1 MNSSSKLGSLL
12 NKSKSKLEKATLP
25 IPRSKSETNLNRFS
39 KHKERIKLNLSKL
52 IGVFDSFTNART
64 TLFFV
69 IIFYFLGKGL
79 NIFVF
84 TILCIYA
91 YLLTFRLIRF
101 WVKNSLMY
109 MLDFVYFGNL
119 SLIIFLIFFKENQN
133 AFLGLFSISTGVI
146 GLTNIAHKNKIEL
159 GNSEFLMNTFLDC
172 IPTLATSAIRWKH
185 LIYYIPFDNFISLGN
200 VPLKND
206 IILWKIIL
214 IPFALWLIWALIY
227 LILNG
232 KILRGSAY
240 THLFESSIFSFYH
253 SDSFPKVLGDH
264 KKYTILKYLFL
275 QSILLLISIP
285 IVINCFYNPYFNLFY
300 LCVMTLTLG
309 INTAFSKK
317 EQLRQMVTEM

>member
-1 MNSSSKLGSLL
+1 MKSSSVLDTILK
-12 NKSKSKLEKATLP
+12 KSTLEKEKLP
-25 IPRSKSETNLNRFS
+25 LPRSKSETNLNKFF
-39 KHKERIKLNLSKL
+39 KNKEKIKSNLRKL

-69 IIFYFLGKGL
+69 IIFYVIGKGL
-79 NIFVF
+79 NIFVY

-119 SLIIFLIFFKENQN
+119 SLIIFLIFYKDNEN
-133 AFLGLFSISTGVI
+133 AFLAIFSISTGVI

-185 LIYYIPFDNFISLGN
+185 LIYKKDFDNFISLGYI
-200 VPLKND
+200 PFKND
-206 IILWKIIL
+206 IILWKLIM
-214 IPFALWLIWALIY
+214 IPFALWFIWALIY

-232 KILRGSAY
+232 KIFRGFAY
-240 THLFESSIFSFYH
+240 SHLYESSIFTFYH
-253 SDSFPKVLGDH
+253 NDSFPKILGDH
-264 KKYTILKYLFL
+264 KKYTIIKYLFL
-275 QSILLLISIP
+275 QFILLIISIP
-285 IVINCFYNPYFNLFY
+285 IIINCFYNPYFNIFY
-300 LCVMTLTLG
+300 VIVINLILG
-309 INTAFSKK
+309 ANTAIAKK
-317 EQLRQMVTEM
+317 EQLRQMVTKM

>member
-1 MNSSSKLGSLL
+1 MKSSSVLDAILK
-12 NKSKSKLEKATLP
+12 KSTIEKHNPT
-25 IPRSKSETNLNRFS
+25 IPRSKSETNLNKFF
-39 KHKERIKLNLSKL
+39 KNKEKIKSNLRKL

-69 IIFYFLGKGL
+69 IIFYFMGKGL

-119 SLIIFLIFFKENQN
+119 ALIIFLIFFKDNLN
-133 AFLGLFSISTGVI
+133 AFLAIFSISTGVI

-185 LIYYIPFDNFISLGN
+185 LIYNLPFDNFISLGY
-200 VPLKND
+200 VPFKND

-214 IPFALWLIWALIY
+214 IPFALWLIWALTY

-232 KILRGSAY
+232 KIFRGFAY
-240 THLFESSIFSFYH
+240 SHLFESSIFTFYH
-253 SDSFPKVLGDH
+253 SNSFNKVLGDH
-264 KKYTILKYLFL
+264 KKYTIIKYLFL
-275 QSILLLISIP
+275 QFVLLLISIP

-300 LCVMTLTLG
+300 LFVMNLILG
-309 INTAFSKK
+309 INTALAKR
-317 EQLRQMVTEM
+317 EQLRQMVTKM

>member
-1 MNSSSKLGSLL
+1 MKSSSVLDIILK
-12 NKSKSKLEKATLP
+12 KSTIEKHNPP
-25 IPRSKSETNLNRFS
+25 IPRSKSETNLNKFF
-39 KHKERIKLNLSKL
+39 KNKEKIKSNLRKL

-69 IIFYFLGKGL
+69 IIFYFMGKGL

-119 SLIIFLIFFKENQN
+119 ALIIFLIFFKDNLN
-133 AFLGLFSISTGVI
+133 AFLAIFSISTGVI

-185 LIYYIPFDNFISLGN
+185 LIYNLPFDNFISLGY
-200 VPLKND
+200 VPFKND

-214 IPFALWLIWALIY
+214 IPFALWLIWALTY

-232 KILRGSAY
+232 KIFRGFAY
-240 THLFESSIFSFYH
+240 SHLFESSIFTFYH
-253 SDSFPKVLGDH
+253 SNSFNKVLGDH
-264 KKYTILKYLFL
+264 KKYTIIKYLFL
-275 QSILLLISIP
+275 QFVLLLISIP

-300 LCVMTLTLG
+300 LFVMNLILG
-309 INTAFSKK
+309 INTALAKR
-317 EQLRQMVTEM
+317 EQLRQMVTKM

>member
-1 MNSSSKLGSLL
+1 MKSSSVLDVILK
-12 NKSKSKLEKATLP
+12 KSTIEKHNPP
-25 IPRSKSETNLNRFS
+25 IPRSKSETNLNKFF
-39 KHKERIKLNLSKL
+39 KNKEKIKSNLRKL

-69 IIFYFLGKGL
+69 IIFYFMGKGL

-119 SLIIFLIFFKENQN
+119 ALIIFLIFFKDNLN
-133 AFLGLFSISTGVI
+133 AFLAIFSISTGVI

-185 LIYYIPFDNFISLGN
+185 LIYNLPFDNFISLGY
-200 VPLKND
+200 VPFKND

-214 IPFALWLIWALIY
+214 IPFALWLIWALTY

-232 KILRGSAY
+232 KIFRGFAY
-240 THLFESSIFSFYH
+240 SHLFESSIFTFYH
-253 SDSFPKVLGDH
+253 SNSFNKVLGDH
-264 KKYTILKYLFL
+264 KKYTIIKYLFL
-275 QSILLLISIP
+275 QFVLLLISIP

-300 LCVMTLTLG
+300 LFVMNLILG
-309 INTAFSKK
+309 INTALAKR
-317 EQLRQMVTEM
+317 EQLRQMVTKM

>member
-1 MNSSSKLGSLL
+1 MKSSSVLDAILK
-12 NKSKSKLEKATLP
+12 KSTIEKHNPP
-25 IPRSKSETNLNRFS
+25 ILRSKSETNLNKFF
-39 KHKERIKLNLSKL
+39 KNKEKIKSNLRKL

-69 IIFYFLGKGL
+69 IIFYFMGKGL

-119 SLIIFLIFFKENQN
+119 SLIIFLIFFKDNLN
-133 AFLGLFSISTGVI
+133 AFLAIFSISTGVI

-185 LIYYIPFDNFISLGN
+185 LIYNLPFDNFISLGY
-200 VPLKND
+200 VPFKND

-214 IPFALWLIWALIY
+214 IPFALWLIWALTY

-232 KILRGSAY
+232 KIFRGFAY
-240 THLFESSIFSFYH
+240 SHLFESSIFTFYH
-253 SDSFPKVLGDH
+253 SNSFNKVLGDH
-264 KKYTILKYLFL
+264 KKYTIIKYLFL
-275 QSILLLISIP
+275 QFVLLLISIP

-300 LCVMTLTLG
+300 LFVMNLILG
-309 INTAFSKK
+309 INTALTKR
-317 EQLRQMVTEM
+317 EQLRQMVTKM